1 MKQLMLGA
9 LLIGVQGLGLSAYN
23 PGTGPSPVTAA
34 SPGTGATTESVAYAI
49 TGEFFKRDPYCEAY
63 KALFSSLEAMSVKAA
78 AARRGRRLPVLPRV
92 AQA

>member
-9 LLIGVQGLGLSAYN
+9 LLIGVLGLGLSAYN

-34 SPGTGATTESVAYAI
+34 SPGRGATTESV
-49 TGEFFKRDPYCEAY
+49 AY